1 MHRAHVNTFG
11 PEFQGFH
18 HLMGCRS
25 RLGAPR
31 PQIEPRQCGHGVVEP
46 IPRGAFLSKKRD
58 RQQAILELVSS
69 RAIASQRELEE
80 LMRERGWEVTQA
92 TLSRDLR
99 ELGVVRAHGEDGAR
113 YMPAGSLGGEEKP
126 QLSTLLPELFSGIDG
141 VGELL
146 VLRTLPS
153 GAQPIAEAID
163 DQGWPEILGTIGGEN
178 TILIICRSA
187 SARNAVTERLRQ
199 IAEGTA

>member
-1 MHRAHVNTFG
+1 MVAR
-11 PEFQGFH
+11 
-18 HLMGCRS
+18 
-25 RLGAPR
+25 
-31 PQIEPRQCGHGVVEP
+31 
-46 IPRGAFLSKKRD
+46 KRD
-58 RQQAILELVSS
+58 RQHAILELVSS

-80 LMRERGWEVTQA
+80 LMRKRGWEVTQA

-99 ELGVVRAHGEDGAR
+99 ELGVVRAHGDDGAR

-187 SARNAVTERLRQ
+187 AARNTVTERLRQ

>member
-1 MHRAHVNTFG
+1 V
-11 PEFQGFH
+11 
-18 HLMGCRS
+18 
-25 RLGAPR
+25 
-31 PQIEPRQCGHGVVEP
+31 
-46 IPRGAFLSKKRD
+46 SKKAD
-58 RQQAILELVSS
+58 RHKAILELVS
-69 RAIASQRELEE
+69 ANVIASQRDLEM
-80 LMRERGWEVTQA
+80 LLRQAGWDVTQA

-99 ELGVVRAHGEDGAR
+99 ELGIVRAHGEDGAR
-113 YMPAGSLGGEEKP
+113 YMPGEELGGEDKP
-126 QLSTLLPELFSGIDG
+126 QLTSLLPELFSRIDG

-187 SARNAVTERLRQ
+187 AARDKVAARLRE
-199 IAEGTA
+199 IAEGS